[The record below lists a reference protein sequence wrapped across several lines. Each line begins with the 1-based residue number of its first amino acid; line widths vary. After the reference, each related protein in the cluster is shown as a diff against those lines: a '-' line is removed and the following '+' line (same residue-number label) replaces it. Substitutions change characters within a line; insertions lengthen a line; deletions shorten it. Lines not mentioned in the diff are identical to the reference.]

1 MELQATYIRGNILES
16 YRANWTYKLFRC
28 RLKATEEG
36 ITIVMRGGAETM
48 GAPGEEITF
57 FRQVQNLEEAV
68 AFIQKLPEKFG
79 PRTCVRLGF
88 KEMGHVLLN

>member
-16 YRANWTYKLFRC
+16 YRANWTYKHFRC
-28 RLKATEEG
+28 RLKAIEEG

-57 FRQVQNLEEAV
+57 FRRTASLEDALSIIE
-68 AFIQKLPEKFG
+68 KLPSKFG
-79 PRTCVRLGF
+79 PKTCLENGFQELGR
-88 KEMGHVLLN
+88 VLIN